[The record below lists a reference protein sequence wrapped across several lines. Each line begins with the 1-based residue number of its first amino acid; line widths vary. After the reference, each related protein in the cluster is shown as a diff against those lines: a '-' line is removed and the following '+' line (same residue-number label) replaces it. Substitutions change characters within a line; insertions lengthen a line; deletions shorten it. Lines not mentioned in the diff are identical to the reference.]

1 MNRHNRKRMENRQG
15 PVGKTK
21 RMAGQAVQNAG
32 NGVMGIINKIDDST
46 QAFARNQLLQ
56 LPTDG
61 SRLDQDATLGG
72 IRHAL
77 GKTVF
82 RSRSGYEGDATGYR
96 SSGTTNDNIGVGLS
110 RALQGGTITAA
121 GAGLMSLTGQF
132 GGPADTPE
140 PNQLPLY

>member
-1 MNRHNRKRMENRQG
+1 MENRQG

-61 SRLDQDATLGG
+61 SRLDQDAMLGG
-72 IRHAL
+72 LRHAL

-82 RSRSGYEGDATGYR
+82 RSRSGYEGDATQYR
-96 SSGTTNDNIGVGLS
+96 GSGTTNDNIGVGLS
-110 RALQGGTITAA
+110 RALQGGGVTAA
-121 GAGLMSLTGQF
+121 GAGLAALAGQF

-140 PNQLPLY
+140 PAQLPLN